1 MRFFIIVLFG
11 AFSLAAQAN
20 LNLKWL
26 APEPENQ
33 AIKQLLESSEVLQTS
48 IDLINNNWQ
57 LEDDILLRMGGEED
71 PYYDPETSTIYFS
84 YYFVD
89 EIAQRFIDAN
99 PNADLVAQQRF
110 VISGVVHTLF
120 HEYAHV
126 LVDYLNLPVL
136 GREEDAA
143 DSFASYV
150 LITMMEGGPQ
160 LLKDGADLFYL
171 ESLDPEPFASVMLSD
186 SHSLPIQRF
195 YMSLCHLYASD
206 EKAYRHLIT
215 DHDFDEEWVNTCL
228 MDYDIIISSWQA
240 LLLEEGAEG

>member
-1 MRFFIIVLFG
+1 MRFFIIVLFS

-57 LEDDILLRMGGEED
+57 LEDDILLRIGGEED
-71 PYYDPETSTIYFS
+71 PYHDPETSTIYFS
-84 YYFVD
+84 YYFAD
-89 EIAQRFIDAN
+89 EIAQRFIAAN
-99 PNADLVAQQRF
+99 PNADLAAQQSF

-150 LITMMEGGPQ
+150 LITMMEDGPR

-206 EKAYRHLIT
+206 EKAYQYLIT
-215 DHDFDEEWVNTCL
+215 EHDFDEEWVNTCF
-228 MDYDIIISSWQA
+228 MDYDIIISSWQV
-240 LLLEEGAEG
+240 LLAQEET

>member
-1 MRFFIIVLFG
+1 VRFFIIVLFS

-33 AIKQLLESSEVLQTS
+33 AFKQLLESSEVLQTS

-57 LEDDILLRMGGEED
+57 LEDDILLRIGGEED

-84 YYFVD
+84 YYFAD
-89 EIAQRFIDAN
+89 EIAQRFIAAN
-99 PNADLVAQQRF
+99 PNADLAAQQSF

-150 LITMMEGGPQ
+150 LITMMEDGPR

-206 EKAYRHLIT
+206 EKAYQYLIT
-215 DHDFDEEWVNTCL
+215 EHDFDEEWVNTCF
-228 MDYDIIISSWQA
+228 MDYDIIISSWQV
-240 LLLEEGAEG
+240 LLAQEET

>member
-1 MRFFIIVLFG
+1 MRFIVIVFAG
-11 AFSLAAQAN
+11 FFSIAAQAN
-20 LNLKWL
+20 LKLEWL
-26 APEPENQ
+26 APELENQ
-33 AIKQLLESSEVLQTS
+33 DVKQLLESSKVLQTS
-48 IDLINNNWQ
+48 VELINDNWQ
-57 LEDDILLRMGGEED
+57 LEDDILLRLGGEED

-84 YYFVD
+84 YYFAD
-89 EIAQRFIDAN
+89 EIAQRFIAAN
-99 PNADLVAQQRF
+99 PNADLAAQNSF

-150 LITMMEGGPQ
+150 LLTMMQDGPQ

-195 YMSLCHLYASD
+195 YMSLCHLFASD
-206 EKAYRHLIT
+206 EQAYQYLIT
-215 DHDFDEEWVNTCL
+215 EHDFDEEWVNTCF

-240 LLLEEGAEG
+240 LLFEEGAES

>member
-33 AIKQLLESSEVLQTS
+33 AIKQLLESSEVLKTS

-57 LEDDILLRMGGEED
+57 LEDDILLRIGGEED

-84 YYFVD
+84 YYFAD
-89 EIAQRFIDAN
+89 EIAQRFIAAN
-99 PNADLVAQQRF
+99 PNADLAAQQSF

-150 LITMMEGGPQ
+150 LITMMEDGPQ

-195 YMSLCHLYASD
+195 YMGLCHLYASD
-206 EKAYRHLIT
+206 EQAYQYLIT
-215 DHDFDEEWVNTCL
+215 DHGFDEEWVNTCL

-240 LLLEEGAEG
+240 LLAQEER

>member
-1 MRFFIIVLFG
+1 MRFFIVVLFS

-57 LEDDILLRMGGEED
+57 LEDDILLRIGGEED

-84 YYFVD
+84 YYFAD
-89 EIAQRFIDAN
+89 EIAQRFIAAN
-99 PNADLVAQQRF
+99 PNADLAAQQSF
-110 VISGVVHTLF
+110 VISGVVHTLY

-150 LITMMEGGPQ
+150 LITMMEDGPR

-206 EKAYRHLIT
+206 EKAYQYLIT
-215 DHDFDEEWVNTCL
+215 EHDFDEEWVNTCF
-228 MDYDIIISSWQA
+228 MDYDIIISSWQV
-240 LLLEEGAEG
+240 LLAQEET

>member
-1 MRFFIIVLFG
+1 MRFFIIVLFS

-26 APEPENQ
+26 APGPENQ

-57 LEDDILLRMGGEED
+57 LEDDILLRIGGEED
-71 PYYDPETSTIYFS
+71 PYYDSETSTIYFS
-84 YYFVD
+84 YYFAD
-89 EIAQRFIDAN
+89 EIAQRFIAAN
-99 PNADLVAQQRF
+99 PNADLAAQQSF

-150 LITMMEGGPQ
+150 LITMMENGPR

-206 EKAYRHLIT
+206 EKAYQYLIT
-215 DHDFDEEWVNTCL
+215 EHDFDEEWVNTCF
-228 MDYDIIISSWQA
+228 MDYDIIISSWQV
-240 LLLEEGAEG
+240 LLAQEET